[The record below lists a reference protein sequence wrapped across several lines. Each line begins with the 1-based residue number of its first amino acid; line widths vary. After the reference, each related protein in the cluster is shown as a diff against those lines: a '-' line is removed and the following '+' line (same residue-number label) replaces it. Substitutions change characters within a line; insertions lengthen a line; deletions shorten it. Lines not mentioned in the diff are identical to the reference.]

1 MLVIL
6 ILIALIIVG
15 SLLMC
20 KCSKWGDLV
29 GLLINAITIII
40 LGFMLVAGIINYISA
55 SAEKDAAIEKYNAI
69 QYKVSS
75 EVYKDDIGLLN
86 KDVIDEICEWNSDL
100 KWNQKMTH
108 NVFVGALMPNYYD
121 DLEFIELPDK

>member
-15 SLLMC
+15 SLLIC
-20 KCSKWGDLV
+20 KCDDVGDFI
-29 GLLINAITIII
+29 GLLIDMIAVVALI
-40 LGFMLVAGIINYISA
+40 LVLIAGISNYISA
-55 SAEKDAAIEKYNAI
+55 SADKEAAIEKYNAI

-75 EVYKDDIGLLN
+75 EAYKDDIGLLN

-100 KWNQKMTH
+100 KWKQKMTH
-108 NVFVGALMPNYYD
+108 SAFVGALMPNYYD

>member
-6 ILIALIIVG
+6 ILIASFIIG

-20 KCSKWGDLV
+20 KCGECGELV
-29 GLLINAITIII
+29 GSLINIFTIII
-40 LGFMLVAGIINYISA
+40 LILVLIAGISNYMSA
-55 SAEKDAAIEKYNAI
+55 GADKEAAIEKYNAI

-75 EVYKDDIGLLN
+75 EAYKDDIGLLN

-100 KWNQKMTH
+100 KWKQKMTH
-108 NVFVGALMPNYYD
+108 SAFVGALMPNYYD

>member
-6 ILIALIIVG
+6 ILIASIFVG
-15 SLLMC
+15 SLLIC
-20 KCSKWGDLV
+20 KCDNTGE
-29 GLLINAITIII
+29 LIGYLIDIFAIII
-40 LGFMLVAGIINYISA
+40 LILLLISGISNYASA
-55 SAEKDAAIEKYNAI
+55 SADKEVAMEKYSAI

-75 EVYKDDIGLLN
+75 EAYKDDFGLLN

-108 NVFVGALMPNYYD
+108 NAFVGVLMPNYYD

>member
-15 SLLMC
+15 SLLIC
-20 KCSKWGDLV
+20 KCDDIGDFIV
-29 GLLINAITIII
+29 LLIDMIAVVALI
-40 LGFMLVAGIINYISA
+40 LVLIAGIGNYMSA
-55 SAEKDAAIEKYNAI
+55 GADKEAAMEKYNAI

-75 EVYKDDIGLLN
+75 EAYKDDIGLLN